1 MVDEGWGRKAVDF
14 ATLAEPSSCREYV
27 FMHSRLRLG
36 DEDRVLDVACG
47 SGLAIELARMRGARC
62 SGIDASPRLV
72 AIARYRNPE
81 SDIQVGD
88 MNALPWDDATF
99 AVATSFRGI
108 WGTTP
113 GAMAEIRRVLRT
125 GGRFAMTVWGD
136 VKKSPGAWMFAP
148 FRWATTEKVD
158 HQADMVYL
166 GRPGVGE
173 AFLRDSGFEPEERF
187 VVPVAFEYADPE
199 TYARGSRRPDLPTKP
214 CRTSA
219 RTSSWPAPPSWHAST
234 SSTVCHC
241 AARSS
246 CSATSAR
253 SDESDVRHGREAL
266 TP

>member
-199 TYARGSRRPDLPTKP
+199 TYARGI
-214 CRTSA
+214 
-219 RTSSWPAPPSWHAST
+219 AST
-234 SSTVCHC
+234 GPSYEAMQNIGEDVFLTR
-241 AARSS
+241 AAEL
-246 CSATSAR
+246 AR
-253 SDESDVRHGREAL
+253 EHVVDGLPLRGEIQLFGYIGTKR
-266 TP
+266 